1 MRHIVCECP
10 MFAQREN
17 KRGHDWVDRKIHW
30 EVFRKIDFDVN
41 KNRNEVSCV
50 GIFGLACSKYLCLN
64 LFFSFQLFHADG
76 RL

>member
-1 MRHIVCECP
+1 MRHIVRECP

-41 KNRNEVSCV
+41 KN
-50 GIFGLACSKYLCLN
+50 GINRATESSGK
-64 LFFSFQLFHADG
+64 
-76 RL
+76 